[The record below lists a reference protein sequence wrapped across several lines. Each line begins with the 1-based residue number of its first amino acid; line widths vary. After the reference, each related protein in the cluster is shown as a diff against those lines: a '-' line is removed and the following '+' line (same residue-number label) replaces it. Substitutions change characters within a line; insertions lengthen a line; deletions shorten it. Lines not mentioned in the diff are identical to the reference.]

1 MRALL
6 ILFLLLAAP
15 AGAEEIVA
23 GLSQSRVSITAR
35 FEGSEILI
43 YGAVK
48 REAPPPDGP
57 DLEVIVS
64 VEGPSTP
71 LVIRRKERV
80 AGIWIN
86 RDSVLIDSAPS
97 FYAVATTGPLAAIL
111 TETEDLRHGI
121 SIPRTIRA
129 VGISA
134 EAANAPDFVAALLRI
149 RLGDGSYGV
158 SENAVQLTEATLFRT
173 DVALP
178 ANLVE
183 GDYKVRI
190 FLTRGGRVVDTVE
203 RVIGV
208 RKAGL
213 ERFLFRSAQDQP
225 LAYGLAA
232 LALAALAGWAASAAF
247 RYLRA

>member
-1 MRALL
+1 MIRALL
-6 ILFLLLAAP
+6 FVLLLTAP
-15 AGAEEIVA
+15 AQAEEIVA

-48 REAPPPDGP
+48 RDAPPPEGP
-57 DLEVIVS
+57 KLEVIVT

-86 RDSVLIDSAPS
+86 RDSVLIDLAPS
-97 FYAVATTGPLAAIL
+97 FYAVATTGALSDIL

-134 EAANAPDFVAALLRI
+134 EASNAPDFVAALQRI
-149 RLGDGSYGV
+149 RLGNGSYGV
-158 SENAVQLTEATLFRT
+158 SENAVQLTEETLFRT

-183 GDYKVRI
+183 GDYQVRI
-190 FLTRGGRVVDTVE
+190 FLTRGGRVVDVVE

-225 LAYGLAA
+225 LLYGLAA
-232 LALAALAGWAASAAF
+232 LALAAVAGWAASAAF

>member
-1 MRALL
+1 MRVLL
-6 ILFLLLAAP
+6 FLLLLLAAP
-15 AGAEEIVA
+15 LRAEEIVA

-48 REAPPPDGP
+48 REAPAPEGP
-57 DLEVIVS
+57 KLEVIIT

-86 RDSVLIDSAPS
+86 KESVLIDLAPS
-97 FYAVATTGPLAAIL
+97 FYAVATTGPLDDIL

-129 VGISA
+129 VGIAS
-134 EAANAPDFVAALLRI
+134 EAPNAPDFVQALLRI

-158 SENAVQLTEATLFRT
+158 SENAVQLTEATLLRT
-173 DVALP
+173 DIALP

-183 GDYKVRI
+183 GDYQVRI
-190 FLTRGGRVVDTVE
+190 FLTRGGQVVDRLE

-225 LAYGLAA
+225 LFYGLAA
-232 LALAALAGWAASAAF
+232 LALAAFAGWAASAAF
-247 RYLRA
+247 RYLRS